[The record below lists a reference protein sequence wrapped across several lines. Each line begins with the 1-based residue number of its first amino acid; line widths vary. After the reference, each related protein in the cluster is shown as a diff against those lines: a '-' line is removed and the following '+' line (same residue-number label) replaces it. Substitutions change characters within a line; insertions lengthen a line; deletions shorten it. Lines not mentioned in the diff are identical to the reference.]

1 MEMNIFS
8 ILIVAVMC
16 LLGFG
21 SSIAIIGYMFAVRAK
36 KIYRKVKYGISLY
49 E

>member
-21 SSIAIIGYMFAVRAK
+21 SSIAIIGYMFAVIAK